1 MSLTDETKPALTIA
15 ELGQRVGQEIGLS
28 RWFLIDQKRI
38 DAFADA
44 TEDWQF
50 IHVDPEAA
58 KATPFGATIAH
69 GFLIAV
75 DAVGDRLRRAAEG
88 FGAGDGRQLRVR
100 QGALRRAGARR
111 APHSRAF
118 PAEALDAAS
127 ANANGR
133 AARR

>member
-1 MSLTDETKPALTIA
+1 M
-15 ELGQRVGQEIGLS
+15 S

-69 GFLIAV
+69 GFLTLSMLSAIAY
-75 DAVGDRLRRAAEG
+75 DALPQR
-88 FGAGDGRQLRVR
+88 FGAGDGRQLRLR

-111 APHSRAF
+111 PPHPRAL
-118 PAEALDAAS
+118 PAGGPDAALGP
-127 ANANGR
+127 ANGR